1 MIVTTP
7 GNESLNEVDKW
18 IAVATRRGNVAMRE
32 GFKSE
37 KLRQEP
43 KMAEKPKDLVRVA
56 QVYQQVSQIARS
68 DHDGSQGDQTGMT
81 RAKRSQRAAWYE
93 QVLFSSMK
101 MKRVKENYAVM
112 MKKLSW
118 EKRERAGVESPK
130 KEDYVRV
137 GRKLEQSRPSS
148 AQIRAKLEAEK
159 GLNDDGEM
167 EKKRWR
173 G

>member
-1 MIVTTP
+1 
-7 GNESLNEVDKW
+7 
-18 IAVATRRGNVAMRE
+18 
-32 GFKSE
+32 
-37 KLRQEP
+37 
-43 KMAEKPKDLVRVA
+43 
-56 QVYQQVSQIARS
+56 
-68 DHDGSQGDQTGMT
+68 
-81 RAKRSQRAAWYE
+81 
-93 QVLFSSMK
+93 